1 MTSSFIRLGSEFAI
15 NTLTAQNQSAP
26 SVASFENGNF
36 VAIWVSAD
44 TAQDGSDSAIKGQL
58 LSASGV
64 RIGAEFLVNT
74 AALGPQFTPAVTTFG
89 EDRFIVTWVTTDPA
103 QDGSG
108 NAIKAQIFDSTGAK
122 IGAEFLVNS
131 QVSGSQFTPNVAE
144 LASGGFVISWDDWS
158 GFDMK
163 AQVFD
168 ASGGRAGVEF
178 RVNTR
183 TDGFE
188 EYGDI
193 VGLTGGGFVATW
205 RTTDSTVD
213 GSNDAVMGQI
223 FDSTGRR
230 VGSEFLINSRVTGY
244 QNEPTLAALANGGF
258 AVAWNTS
265 DPTQDGS
272 DSAIK
277 AQIFSATGSRLGGE
291 FQVNSQVAN
300 RQYDPQI
307 VGLADGGFAATW
319 VTFDPLQDGSS
330 FAVKA
335 QIFDVSGNKVG
346 SEFLV
351 ETLATGTQFLPE
363 IEQLGNGNLLTAW
376 TSETGDGSGYAVRGQ
391 IFESADGGSLP
402 EPPPPAAA
410 QAVTYFPSGLEF
422 QANSQTIGS
431 QSHPVVA
438 GFSDGC
444 YIIAWDS
451 DDAAQDGNGSAL
463 KTQMFSSSGSK
474 IGSEL
479 IVNTQTNGNQYSAS
493 VTIIND
499 DQYVVAWVTSDT
511 AQDGSRTAI
520 KAQLFDKSGIKIGGE
535 FLVNSQVADF
545 QFTPNVARLAG
556 GGFVIS
562 WDDYVGAD
570 MKAQIFGNA
579 GERIG
584 SELLVNTSTSGS
596 ENLGDIV
603 GLAGGGFAV
612 TWQTSDA
619 SQDGSGSA
627 IKGRIFD
634 AAGVPLG
641 PDFLVNSQGAS
652 YQQTPSIGT
661 LAGGGFV
668 IVWSTLDSA
677 QDGSSSAVKAQLFN
691 ANGIKIGIEFLV
703 NTLTM
708 GSIGEP
714 SVVGL
719 ADGGFA
725 VVWGGYASSSNE
737 AIKAQIFDANGLKV
751 GGELFANVPASS
763 AISPTYPEI
772 AQLANGDLIVS
783 WMSKTDGSGYAVR
796 ATLLEVNVAP
806 DIISN
811 GGGETASI
819 WHHENGSAVTTVTA
833 IDAHILQPLRFSL
846 TGGTDAELFTIDAA
860 TGALA
865 FAAAPDFEAPDDVGR
880 DNVYDVIVA
889 VTDGELTTKQRLL
902 VTVSDVDETESLV
915 ITSDGGGDV
924 TALSRVENLTT
935 VTTVG
940 AIAINA
946 GNVTYAV
953 TAGTDAALFTID
965 PITGVLSFRSAPNYE
980 APADADHDNVYE
992 VVIQASAGNATD
1004 TQSLTITVGNDM
1016 SETFTGTAARDILTG
1031 TIDGDTLLGLAGDDD
1046 LVAGDGDDV
1055 LNGGAGNDRL
1065 DGGAGSD
1072 SAIYADAAG
1081 AVRVDLQLAIAQNT
1095 GAAGKDLL
1103 IGVEHLTG
1111 SAFNDQLSGNDL
1123 DNRLIGGAGIDTI
1136 KGAAGDDMLIGDDGN
1151 DLIEGGAG
1159 ADLVAG
1165 GAGNDRLRGG
1175 ADHDSLIG
1183 GDGNDTLDGET
1194 GADILEGGAGNDIY
1208 FVDDSGDIV
1217 TETDAAIATGGVD
1230 LVRASI
1236 SHVLGDNVEKLTLV
1250 DPTGSSGPA
1259 DIDGTGNALGNIV
1272 IGNGG
1277 DNAIRGLDGN
1287 DTLDGGAGDDLIVGG
1302 LGNDAL
1308 TGGAGRDIFLYDTEG
1323 GTAGRDTI
1331 KDFAAG
1337 TDRIA
1342 LALSAFGAL
1351 AGDGPGIL
1359 STAAFTIGTRATSAD
1374 HHIVYNGA
1382 TGALYYDA
1390 DGAGGLAQMQ
1400 IATLIGRPTL
1410 SEVDFVL
1417 I

>member
-1 MTSSFIRLGSEFAI
+1 MTSSFIRLGAEFAI

-26 SVASFENGNF
+26 TVASFENGNF

-44 TAQDGSDSAIKGQL
+44 PAQDGSDLAIKGQL
-58 LSASGV
+58 LSASGAK
-64 RIGAEFLVNT
+64 IGAEFLVNT

-89 EDRFIVTWVTTDPA
+89 VDRFIVTWVTTDPA

-108 NAIKAQIFDSTGAK
+108 NAIKAQIFDSAGAK

-131 QVSGSQFTPNVAE
+131 QVSSSQFTPNVAE

-163 AQVFD
+163 AQLFD

-183 TDGFE
+183 TDGLE

-307 VGLADGGFAATW
+307 VGLTDGGFAATW
-319 VTFDPLQDGSS
+319 VTFDPLQDGSG

-363 IEQLGNGNLLTAW
+363 IDQLENGNLLIAW

-391 IFESADGGSLP
+391 IFESTDGGSLP
-402 EPPPPAAA
+402 EPPPPAAT
-410 QAVTYFPSGLEF
+410 QTVTYFPSGLEI
-422 QANSQTIGS
+422 QVNSQTAGD
-431 QSHPVVA
+431 QGHPVIA
-438 GFSDGC
+438 GFSDGS
-444 YIIAWDS
+444 YIIVWDS
-451 DDAAQDGNGSAL
+451 YDVAQDGSGSAL
-463 KTQMFSSSGSK
+463 KAQMYSVSGVK
-474 IGSEL
+474 IGAEFL
-479 IVNTQTNGNQYSAS
+479 VNAKVTGGQFSPSVSAL
-493 VTIIND
+493 D
-499 DQYVVAWVTSDT
+499 EDRYLVAWVTTDVT
-511 AQDGSRTAI
+511 QDGSLNAI
-520 KAQLFDKSGIKIGGE
+520 KAQLFDHSGTRIGGE
-535 FLVNSQVADF
+535 FLVNSQTASIQGAPKVTNLTD
-545 QFTPNVARLAG
+545 

-562 WDDYVGAD
+562 WDDYIGFD
-570 MKAQIFGNA
+570 MKAQIYNESGDRF
-579 GERIG
+579 G
-584 SELLVNTSTSGS
+584 SELRVNTNTYGS
-596 ENLGDIV
+596 QERGDIV
-603 GLAGGGFAV
+603 GLSNGGFQA
-612 TWQTSDA
+612 TWQTTDK
-619 SQDGSGSA
+619 SQDGSDYA
-627 IKGRIFD
+627 IKGQIFD
-634 AAGVPLG
+634 AGGATLG
-641 PDFLVNSQGAS
+641 FEFLVNSQVVS
-652 YQQTPSIGT
+652 YQQSPTAAA
-661 LAGGGFV
+661 LANGGFV
-668 IVWSTLDSA
+668 ITWVTYDTA
-677 QDGSSSAVKAQLFN
+677 QDGDSTAVKAQIFN
-691 ANGIKIGIEFLV
+691 GTGTKVGAEFLV
-703 NTLTM
+703 NTQTL
-708 GSIGEP
+708 GSVGSP
-714 SVVGL
+714 AVVGL

-725 VVWGGYASSSNE
+725 VTWGAAIGSSE
-737 AIKAQIFDANGLKV
+737 WIKAQIFDANGIKV
-751 GGELFANVPASS
+751 GRELVADVPAGIN
-763 AISPTYPEI
+763 ADPIISEI

-811 GGGETASI
+811 GGGEAASI
-819 WHHENGSAVTTVTA
+819 WHHENGSAVTTVEA

-846 TGGTDAELFTIDAA
+846 TGGTDAGLFTIDAA

-880 DNVYDVIVA
+880 DDVYDVIVA

-902 VTVSDVDETESLV
+902 VTVSDVDETESLM
-915 ITSDGGGDV
+915 ITSDGGGDA

-953 TAGTDAALFTID
+953 TAGADAALFTID

-1004 TQSLTITVGNDM
+1004 TQSLTITVGNDRF
-1016 SETFTGTAARDILTG
+1016 ETFTGTAARDVLTG

-1046 LVAGDGDDV
+1046 LAAGDGDDV

-1065 DGGAGSD
+1065 DGGTGSD
-1072 SAIYADAAG
+1072 TAIYADAAG
-1081 AVRVDLQLAIAQNT
+1081 AIRVDLQLAIAQNT
-1095 GAAGKDLL
+1095 SAAGKDLL

-1123 DNRLIGGAGIDTI
+1123 DNRLLGGAGIDTI
-1136 KGAAGDDMLIGDDGN
+1136 KGAAGDDMLIGDEGN

-1159 ADLVAG
+1159 ADIVAG
-1165 GAGNDRLRGG
+1165 GAGNDRLKGG
-1175 ADHDSLIG
+1175 ADGDTLIG

-1194 GADILEGGAGNDIY
+1194 GADILAGGAGNDIY
-1208 FVDDSGDIV
+1208 LVDDSGDTV
-1217 TETDAAIATGGVD
+1217 TETDAATATGGVD

-1236 SHVLGDNVEKLTLV
+1236 SHMLGDNVEKLTLV

-1259 DIDGTGNALGNIV
+1259 DIDGTGNALGNIA

-1287 DTLDGGAGDDLIVGG
+1287 DTLDGGAGDDLIIGG

-1308 TGGAGRDIFLYDTEG
+1308 TGGAGRDTFLFDTEG

-1337 TDRIA
+1337 TDRIE

-1351 AGDGPGIL
+1351 AGDGPGLL
-1359 STAAFTIGTRATSAD
+1359 SIAAFTTGTRATSAD
-1374 HHIVYNGA
+1374 HHIVYNAA
-1382 TGALYYDA
+1382 TGALFYDA